1 MSSYWKKKKIQLMG
15 VKDPNFASDIFG
27 RLIKSIIQ
35 VSNGCQMESMKE
47 EVEEV
52 LETLRPML
60 MQDGGNVE
68 LVDIDDG
75 VVKLRL
81 VGACS
86 SCSSSTMT
94 LKMGIEKALKKA
106 IPMVRCVE
114 AIEQCS
120 LKLKYL
126 FILTL
131 AYLSSYK

>member
-1 MSSYWKKKKIQLMG
+1 
-15 VKDPNFASDIFG
+15 
-27 RLIKSIIQ
+27 
-35 VSNGCQMESMKE
+35 MKE

-75 VVKLRL
+75 IVKVRL

-106 IPMVRCVE
+106 IPMVRCIEAVE
-114 AIEQCS
+114 
-120 LKLKYL
+120 
-126 FILTL
+126 
-131 AYLSSYK
+131 

>member
-1 MSSYWKKKKIQLMG
+1 
-15 VKDPNFASDIFG
+15 
-27 RLIKSIIQ
+27 
-35 VSNGCQMESMKE
+35 MEE

-52 LETLRPML
+52 LESVRPML
-60 MQDGGNVE
+60 IQDGGNVE

-81 VGACS
+81 VGSCT

-114 AIEQCS
+114 AVE
-120 LKLKYL
+120 
-126 FILTL
+126 
-131 AYLSSYK
+131 

>member
-1 MSSYWKKKKIQLMG
+1 
-15 VKDPNFASDIFG
+15 
-27 RLIKSIIQ
+27 
-35 VSNGCQMESMKE
+35 MESMKE

-68 LVDIDDG
+68 LVDIEDG
-75 VVKLRL
+75 VVRVRL

-106 IPMVRCVE
+106 IPMVRCLESVE
-114 AIEQCS
+114 
-120 LKLKYL
+120 
-126 FILTL
+126 
-131 AYLSSYK
+131 

>member
-1 MSSYWKKKKIQLMG
+1 
-15 VKDPNFASDIFG
+15 
-27 RLIKSIIQ
+27 
-35 VSNGCQMESMKE
+35 MESMKE
-47 EVEEV
+47 DVEEV

-81 VGACS
+81 VGSCR

-106 IPMVRCVE
+106 IPMVRCIEAVE
-114 AIEQCS
+114 
-120 LKLKYL
+120 
-126 FILTL
+126 
-131 AYLSSYK
+131 